1 MAIPGDQALVAEMV
15 MTLTGTHSKLDKIR
29 GMDNLVEDCLL
40 VKVLND
46 EITIKSA
53 GANHAL

>member
-1 MAIPGDQALVAEMV
+1 MV
-15 MTLTGTHSKLDKIR
+15 TTLTATHSKLDKIR

-40 VKVLND
+40 VKVPND